1 MTISYIFLFSPNFSG
16 TTIISQYL
24 NNNIRNSYLPKY
36 GNNEG
41 QMAPSVR
48 DIMRKN
54 PWNENVNFDWNFIK
68 NEWDN
73 LAEIEKKSIFIESS
87 PPNIM
92 RVDPILNKF
101 KNCKY
106 IFSISS
112 PYLYIASALSKV
124 KKSNSKKIEKITNI
138 WIDKAIKQ
146 IKNINQFGESG
157 IQTTYEKFCE
167 YQNGLLESLNL
178 DPNLI
183 LGNNI
188 SIKGKENTKI
198 TKIINMLPK
207 HLSFLGISRILQ
219 INNILKDHID
229 ILNFFGYKILTIDDC
244 NELISKQPLLAFDG
258 IHRRLIKETNLNVI
272 KDIRNKR

>member
-24 NNNIRNSYLPKY
+24 SENIRNSYLPNF

-48 DIMRKN
+48 DIMRKK
-54 PWNENVNFDWNFIK
+54 PWDENVNFDWNFIK
-68 NEWDN
+68 KEWDN

-207 HLSFLGISRILQ
+207 HLSFLGMSRILQ

>member
-1 MTISYIFLFSPNFSG
+1 MTIKYIFLFSPNFSG
-16 TTIISQYL
+16 TTVISQYL
-24 NNNIRNSYLPKY
+24 NNNIRNSYLPKF

-48 DIMRKN
+48 DIMRRK
-54 PWNENVNFDWNFIK
+54 PWDENVKFDWNFIK

-112 PYLYIASALSKV
+112 PYLYIGSALSKV
-124 KKSNSKKIEKITNI
+124 KNSNSKTIKKITNN
-138 WIDKAIKQ
+138 WIYKANMQ
-146 IKNINQFGESG
+146 IKNINQFGDSG
-157 IQTTYEKFCE
+157 IKTTYEKFCDS
-167 YQNGLLESLNL
+167 QNGLLKSLNL
-178 DPNLI
+178 APNLI

-188 SIKGKENTKI
+188 KIEGKENTKI

-207 HLSFLGISRILQ
+207 HLTFLGMSGILQ
-219 INNILKDHID
+219 INEILKDHID
-229 ILNFFGYKILTIDDC
+229 ILNFFGYKMLTIDDC
-244 NELISKQPLLAFDG
+244 NKLISSQPLLAFDG
-258 IHRRLIKETNLNVI
+258 IHRRFMKEINLNSI
-272 KDIRNKR
+272 NDIRN

>member
-1 MTISYIFLFSPNFSG
+1 
-16 TTIISQYL
+16 
-24 NNNIRNSYLPKY
+24 
-36 GNNEG
+36 
-41 QMAPSVR
+41 MAPSVR

-54 PWNENVNFDWNFIK
+54 PWDENVNFDWNFIK

-92 RVDPILNKF
+92 RVDQILNQF
-101 KNCKY
+101 KNSKY

-112 PYLYIASALSKV
+112 PYLYIGSALSKV
-124 KKSNSKKIEKITNI
+124 KKSNSNKIENITNN
-138 WIDKAIKQ
+138 WINKANMQ
-146 IKNINQFGESG
+146 IKNINKFGESG
-157 IQTTYEKFCE
+157 IQTTYEKFCDS
-167 YQNGLLESLNL
+167 QNGLLESLNL

-188 SIKGKENTKI
+188 EIEGKENTKI

-207 HLSFLGISRILQ
+207 HLTFLGMNGILQ
-219 INNILKDHID
+219 INNILKQHID

-244 NELISKQPLLAFDG
+244 NELISRQPLLAFDG
-258 IHRRLIKETNLNVI
+258 IHRRLMKEMNLNAIDDI
-272 KDIRNKR
+272 KN

>member
-24 NNNIRNSYLPKY
+24 NNNIRNSYLPKF

-48 DIMRKN
+48 NIMRKN
-54 PWNENVNFDWNFIK
+54 PWDENVNFDWNFIK

-92 RVDPILNKF
+92 RVDSILNQF

-112 PYLYIASALSKV
+112 PYLYIGSALSKV
-124 KKSNSKKIEKITNI
+124 KKSNSNKIENITNN
-138 WIDKAIKQ
+138 WINKANMQ
-146 IKNINQFGESG
+146 IKNINKFGDSG
-157 IQTTYEKFCE
+157 IQTTYEKFCDS
-167 YQNGLLESLNL
+167 QNGLLESLNL

-188 SIKGKENTKI
+188 EIEGKENTKI

-207 HLSFLGISRILQ
+207 HLTFLGMSGILQ
-219 INNILKDHID
+219 INNILKQHID

-244 NELISKQPLLAFDG
+244 NELISRQPLLAFDG
-258 IHRRLIKETNLNVI
+258 IHRRLIKEINLNAFN
-272 KDIRNKR
+272 DIRN

>member
-1 MTISYIFLFSPNFSG
+1 MAISYIFLFSPNFSG

-24 NNNIRNSYLPKY
+24 NNNIRNSYLPKF

-112 PYLYIASALSKV
+112 PYLYIGSALSKV
-124 KKSNSKKIEKITNI
+124 KNSNSKRIKKITDN
-138 WIDKAIKQ
+138 WIYKANMQ
-146 IKNINQFGESG
+146 IKNINQFGDSG
-157 IQTTYEKFCE
+157 IKTTYENFCDS
-167 YQNGLLESLNL
+167 QNGLLKSLNL

-188 SIKGKENTKI
+188 KIEGKENTKI

-207 HLSFLGISRILQ
+207 HLTFLGMSGILQ
-219 INNILKDHID
+219 INEILKDHID

-258 IHRRLIKETNLNVI
+258 IHRRFMKEISLNSI
-272 KDIRNKR
+272 NDIRN